1 MEERLGKIERASFGL
16 GGYQEAEIGL
26 SVTLGDGS
34 WGVQDWKGT
43 WAMKRSDH
51 CEWKEEERIKILCE
65 TVMFLNDLLKKAK
78 VFHNINM
85 IIQSETRKKNQ
96 RVGAVFFSILIIIN
110 SPED

>member
-51 CEWKEEERIKILCE
+51 CEWTEDERIKILGE

-78 VFHNINM
+78 VNDVAGL
-85 IIQSETRKKNQ
+85 
-96 RVGAVFFSILIIIN
+96 VGIPVRVFFEGNALKEWEILT
-110 SPED
+110 EVL